1 MTSARLQSEMEN
13 TLNQAA
19 TKVAFFIPM
28 DEFKFCKRI
37 YRTGILRQQKVIVSQ
52 AEPHLDIWL
61 VEIGGFK
68 QHFKVEKNR
77 YGKVDFLHHNGDIGI
92 SMEYVLGV
100 YKTVHEL
107 PLSIFSLQMGDFL
120 K

>member
-1 MTSARLQSEMEN
+1 MTSAKLQSETEKA
-13 TLNQAA
+13 LNQAA
-19 TKVAFFIPM
+19 TKVLFFVPM
-28 DEFKFCKRI
+28 DEFVFCKRI
-37 YRTGILRQQKVIVSQ
+37 YRTGTLRQQKVIVSQ

-61 VEIGGFK
+61 VEIDGFE
-68 QHFKVEKNR
+68 QSFKIAKNP
-77 YGKVDFLHHNGDIGI
+77 YGQVDFLYHNGDIGI

-100 YKTVHEL
+100 YKIVHEL

>member
-1 MTSARLQSEMEN
+1 MTSAKLQSEMEKES
-13 TLNQAA
+13 NQAA
-19 TKVAFFIPM
+19 TKMLFFVPM

-37 YRTGILRQQKVIVSQ
+37 YRTGTLRQQKVIVSQ

-61 VEIGGFK
+61 VEIDGFE
-68 QHFKVEKNR
+68 HPFKIAKNR
-77 YGKVDFLHHNGDIGI
+77 YGQVDFLHHNGDIGI

-100 YKTVHEL
+100 YKIVHEL